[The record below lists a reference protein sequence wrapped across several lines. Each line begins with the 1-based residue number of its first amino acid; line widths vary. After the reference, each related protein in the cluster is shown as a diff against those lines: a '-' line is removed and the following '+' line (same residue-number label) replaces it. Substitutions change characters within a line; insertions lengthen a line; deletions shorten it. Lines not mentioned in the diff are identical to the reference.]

1 MNWLFFSIATALLW
15 GTAELFYKKGAQP
28 DEKYSH
34 LKISVWVGVVMGAHA
49 IYTLLTQDIG
59 YNPANLLIYLPVSL
73 FYIFSMTFSYFGM
86 RFLEESISDP
96 IENTA
101 GVICVLLFAIFMG
114 DEFSALTW
122 IAVAV
127 ITLGVVGVSYI
138 ENRGE
143 TPRKKLLGK
152 KLAIVAFCMPFV
164 YALLDAFGT
173 FLDDAFFLV
182 EDIANAPFVDV
193 TEETIEAV
201 ANPSYELPFALF
213 ALFMGD
219 EFSWLTW
226 LSVGVIT
233 VGVVGVSY
241 LENHGETTR
250 KKNYGKALAII
261 SFCMPFVYALLDAF
275 GTFLDDAFFLIED
288 VASSPLVD
296 VTEETIEAVANT
308 SYELTFALFALC
320 LFIFMKSKKVKFGSV
335 PQHKDKI
342 LAAVF
347 ETAGQFT
354 YVYAL
359 GGVDAVAAPILSSV
373 CVVSLLL
380 SRIFLK
386 EKLSWKTYA
395 FIAVVIVGILL
406 LAVSEEL

>member
-1 MNWLFFSIATALLW
+1 MSWLFFSVATALLW

-28 DEKYSH
+28 NEKYSH
-34 LKISVWVGVVMGAHA
+34 LKICVWVGVVMGAHA
-49 IYTLLTQDIG
+49 IFTLLTQDIG
-59 YNPANLLIYLPVSL
+59 YNPVNLLIYLPVSL
-73 FYIFSMTFSYFGM
+73 FYIISMAFSYFGM

-101 GVICVLLFAIFMG
+101 GVICTLLFVIFLQ
-114 DEFSALTW
+114 EEISALTW
-122 IAVAV
+122 VAIGI
-127 ITLGVVGVSYI
+127 ITVGVVGVSYL

-143 TPRKKLLGK
+143 TVRKKTYGK
-152 KLAIVAFCMPFV
+152 VLAVVAFIMPFL
-164 YALLDAFGT
+164 YALLDAVGT

-201 ANPSYELPFALF
+201 AN
-213 ALFMGD
+213 
-219 EFSWLTW
+219 
-226 LSVGVIT
+226 
-233 VGVVGVSY
+233 
-241 LENHGETTR
+241 
-250 KKNYGKALAII
+250 
-261 SFCMPFVYALLDAF
+261 
-275 GTFLDDAFFLIED
+275 
-288 VASSPLVD
+288 
-296 VTEETIEAVANT
+296 T
-308 SYELTFALFALC
+308 SYELTFALFALG
-320 LFIFMKSKKVKFGSV
+320 LFIFMKAKKVKFGPV

-359 GGVDAVAAPILSSV
+359 GGVDAIAAPILSSV

-395 FIAVVIVGILL
+395 CIAVVIFGILL
-406 LAVSEEL
+406 LAVAEEL

>member
-1 MNWLFFSIATALLW
+1 MSWLFFSVATALLW
-15 GTAELFYKKGAQP
+15 GTAELFYKKGARP

-34 LKISVWVGVVMGAHA
+34 LKICVWVGIVMGAHA
-49 IYTLLTQDIG
+49 IFTLLTQDIG
-59 YNPANLLIYLPVSL
+59 YNPVNIIRYLPVSL
-73 FYIFSMTFSYFGM
+73 FYIISMAFSYFGM

-101 GVICVLLFAIFMG
+101 GVICVLLFAVFMG
-114 DEFSALTW
+114 DEFSWLTW
-122 IAVAV
+122 ISVGI
-127 ITLGVVGVSYI
+127 ITVGVVGVSYL
-138 ENRGE
+138 ENSGE
-143 TPRKKLLGK
+143 TTRKKNYGK
-152 KLAIVAFCMPFV
+152 ALAVISFIMPFL

-182 EDIANAPFVDV
+182 EDIAS
-193 TEETIEAV
+193 T
-201 ANPSYELPFALF
+201 
-213 ALFMGD
+213 
-219 EFSWLTW
+219 
-226 LSVGVIT
+226 
-233 VGVVGVSY
+233 
-241 LENHGETTR
+241 
-250 KKNYGKALAII
+250 
-261 SFCMPFVYALLDAF
+261 
-275 GTFLDDAFFLIED
+275 
-288 VASSPLVD
+288 PLVD

-308 SYELTFALFALC
+308 SYELTFALFALG
-320 LFIFMKSKKVKFGSV
+320 LFIFMKSRKVEFGAV
-335 PQHKDKI
+335 TAHKDKI

-395 FIAVVIVGILL
+395 FIAVVIFGILL
-406 LAVSEEL
+406 LAVAEEL

>member
-1 MNWLFFSIATALLW
+1 MSWLFFSIATAILW
-15 GTAELFYKKGAQP
+15 GIAELFYKKGAHP
-28 DEKYSH
+28 NEKYSH
-34 LKISVWVGVVMGAHA
+34 LKICVWVGVVMGAHA
-49 IYTLLTQDIG
+49 IFTLLTQDIN
-59 YNPANLLIYLPVSL
+59 YNPINIIRYLPVSL
-73 FYIFSMTFSYFGM
+73 FYIISMAFSYFGM

-101 GVICVLLFAIFMG
+101 GVICVLLFALFMG
-114 DEFSALTW
+114 DEFSCLTW
-122 IAVAV
+122 VAVAV
-127 ITLGVVGVSYI
+127 ITIGVVGVSYL

-143 TPRKKLLGK
+143 TPRKK
-152 KLAIVAFCMPFV
+152 
-164 YALLDAFGT
+164 
-173 FLDDAFFLV
+173 
-182 EDIANAPFVDV
+182 
-193 TEETIEAV
+193 
-201 ANPSYELPFALF
+201 
-213 ALFMGD
+213 
-219 EFSWLTW
+219 
-226 LSVGVIT
+226 
-233 VGVVGVSY
+233 
-241 LENHGETTR
+241 
-250 KKNYGKALAII
+250 NYGKVLAVVAFI
-261 SFCMPFVYALLDAF
+261 MPFLYALLDAF

-296 VTEETIEAVANT
+296 VTEDTIEAVANT
-308 SYELTFALFALC
+308 SYELTFALFALG
-320 LFIFMKSKKVKFGSV
+320 LFIFLKAKKVKFGSV

-380 SRIFLK
+380 SRIVLK

-395 FIAVVIVGILL
+395 CIAVVIVGILL

>member
-1 MNWLFFSIATALLW
+1 MSWLFFSIATAVLW

-28 DEKYSH
+28 NEQYSH
-34 LKISVWVGVVMGAHA
+34 LKICVWVGIVMGAHA
-49 IYTLLTQDIG
+49 VFTLLTQDIG
-59 YNPANLLIYLPVSL
+59 YNPVNIIRYLPVSL
-73 FYIFSMTFSYFGM
+73 FYIISMAFSYFGM

-101 GVICVLLFAIFMG
+101 GVICVLLFA
-114 DEFSALTW
+114 
-122 IAVAV
+122 
-127 ITLGVVGVSYI
+127 
-138 ENRGE
+138 
-143 TPRKKLLGK
+143 
-152 KLAIVAFCMPFV
+152 
-164 YALLDAFGT
+164 
-173 FLDDAFFLV
+173 
-182 EDIANAPFVDV
+182 
-193 TEETIEAV
+193 
-201 ANPSYELPFALF
+201 
-213 ALFMGD
+213 LFMGE

-226 LSVGVIT
+226 VAVAVIG

-241 LENHGETTR
+241 LENRGETPR
-250 KKNYGKALAII
+250 KKNYGKVLAVVAFI
-261 SFCMPFVYALLDAF
+261 MPFLYALLDAF

-288 VASSPLVD
+288 VANSPLVD

-308 SYELTFALFALC
+308 SYELTFALFALI
-320 LFIFMKSKKVKFGSV
+320 LFIFMKAKKVKFGPI

-380 SRIFLK
+380 SRIVLK
-386 EKLSWKTYA
+386 EKLSWKTYV
-395 FIAVVIVGILL
+395 FIAVVIIGILL
-406 LAVSEEL
+406 LAISEEL

>member
-1 MNWLFFSIATALLW
+1 MSWLFFAIGTAILW

-28 DEKYSH
+28 QEKYSH
-34 LKISVWVGVVMGAHA
+34 LKICVWVGIVMGAHA
-49 IYTLLTQDIG
+49 IFTLLTQDIN
-59 YNPANLLIYLPVSL
+59 YDPANIIHYLPVSL
-73 FYIFSMTFSYFGM
+73 FYIISMAFSYFGM

-101 GVICVLLFAIFMG
+101 GVICVLLFAIFLK
-114 DEFSALTW
+114 EEIAPLTW
-122 IAVAV
+122 VA
-127 ITLGVVGVSYI
+127 I
-138 ENRGE
+138 
-143 TPRKKLLGK
+143 
-152 KLAIVAFCMPFV
+152 
-164 YALLDAFGT
+164 
-173 FLDDAFFLV
+173 
-182 EDIANAPFVDV
+182 
-193 TEETIEAV
+193 
-201 ANPSYELPFALF
+201 
-213 ALFMGD
+213 
-219 EFSWLTW
+219 
-226 LSVGVIT
+226 GVIT
-233 VGVVGVSY
+233 IGVLGVSF

-250 KKNYGKALAII
+250 KKKLGKTLAVVA
-261 SFCMPFVYALLDAF
+261 FCMPFVYALLDAF

-288 VASSPLVD
+288 VTKSPLVN
-296 VTEETIEAVANT
+296 VTEDTIEAVANT
-308 SYELTFALFALC
+308 SYELTFALFALG
-320 LFIFMKSKKVKFGSV
+320 LFIFMKAKKVKFGPL

-395 FIAVVIVGILL
+395 FIAIVIIGILL
-406 LAVSEEL
+406 LAISEEI

>member
-1 MNWLFFSIATALLW
+1 MSWLFYSVATAVLW
-15 GTAELFYKKGAQP
+15 GTAELFYKKGARD

-34 LKISVWVGVVMGAHA
+34 LKICVWVGVVMGAHA
-49 IYTLLTQDIG
+49 IFTLLTKNIG
-59 YNPANLLIYLPVSL
+59 YDPINLIRYLPVSL
-73 FYIFSMTFSYFGM
+73 FYIISMAFSYFGM

-101 GVICVLLFAIFMG
+101 GVICTLLFVIFLK
-114 DEFSALTW
+114 EEISALTW
-122 IAVAV
+122 VAIAV
-127 ITLGVVGVSYI
+127 ITVGVLGVSFL

-143 TPRKKLLGK
+143 TKRKKK
-152 KLAIVAFCMPFV
+152 
-164 YALLDAFGT
+164 
-173 FLDDAFFLV
+173 
-182 EDIANAPFVDV
+182 
-193 TEETIEAV
+193 
-201 ANPSYELPFALF
+201 
-213 ALFMGD
+213 
-219 EFSWLTW
+219 
-226 LSVGVIT
+226 
-233 VGVVGVSY
+233 
-241 LENHGETTR
+241 
-250 KKNYGKALAII
+250 YGKALAVIA
-261 SFCMPFVYALLDAF
+261 FCMPFVYALLDAF

-288 VASSPLVD
+288 VANSPLVN
-296 VTEETIEAVANT
+296 VTEETIEDVANT
-308 SYELTFALFALC
+308 SYELTFALFALG
-320 LFIFMKSKKVKFGSV
+320 LFIFMKAKKVKFGPI

-395 FIAVVIVGILL
+395 FIAVVIIGILL
-406 LAVSEEL
+406 LAVAEEL

>member
-1 MNWLFFSIATALLW
+1 MSWLLFAIGTAILW

-28 DEKYSH
+28 GEKYSH
-34 LKISVWVGVVMGAHA
+34 LKICVWVGIVMGAHA
-49 IYTLLTQDIG
+49 IFTLLTQDIN
-59 YNPANLLIYLPVSL
+59 YNPVNIIRYLPVSL
-73 FYIFSMTFSYFGM
+73 FYIISMAFSYFGM

-101 GVICVLLFAIFMG
+101 GVICVLLFALFMG
-114 DEFSALTW
+114 DEFSVLTW
-122 IAVAV
+122 VAV
-127 ITLGVVGVSYI
+127 GVITVGVVGVSFL
-138 ENRGE
+138 ENHGE
-143 TPRKKLLGK
+143 TTRKKNYGK
-152 KLAIVAFCMPFV
+152 VLAVVAFIMPFL

-182 EDIANAPFVDV
+182 
-193 TEETIEAV
+193 
-201 ANPSYELPFALF
+201 
-213 ALFMGD
+213 
-219 EFSWLTW
+219 
-226 LSVGVIT
+226 
-233 VGVVGVSY
+233 
-241 LENHGETTR
+241 
-250 KKNYGKALAII
+250 
-261 SFCMPFVYALLDAF
+261 
-275 GTFLDDAFFLIED
+275 ED

-308 SYELTFALFALC
+308 SYELTFALFALG
-320 LFIFMKSKKVKFGSV
+320 LFIFMKAKKVKFG
-335 PQHKDKI
+335 PMFTKDENGKASFAAGHRDKL

-373 CVVSLLL
+373 CVVSLVL

-386 EKLSWKTYA
+386 EKLPKKTYL
-395 FIAVVIVGILL
+395 FIAIVIIGILL

>member
-1 MNWLFFSIATALLW
+1 MSWLFFSIGTALLW
-15 GTAELFYKKGAQP
+15 GIAELFYKKGAQP
-28 DEKYSH
+28 NEKYSH
-34 LKISVWVGVVMGAHA
+34 LKICVWVGIVMGAHA
-49 IYTLLTQDIG
+49 IFTLLTQDIN
-59 YNPANLLIYLPVSL
+59 YNPINIIRYLPVSL
-73 FYIFSMTFSYFGM
+73 FYIISMAFSYFGM

-114 DEFSALTW
+114 DEFSLLTW
-122 IAVAV
+122 IAVGV
-127 ITLGVVGVSYI
+127 ITVGVVGVSYM
-138 ENRGE
+138 ENHGE
-143 TPRKKLLGK
+143 TPRKKTYGK
-152 KLAIVAFCMPFV
+152 KLAIVAFIMPFL

-201 ANPSYELPFALF
+201 AN
-213 ALFMGD
+213 
-219 EFSWLTW
+219 
-226 LSVGVIT
+226 
-233 VGVVGVSY
+233 
-241 LENHGETTR
+241 
-250 KKNYGKALAII
+250 
-261 SFCMPFVYALLDAF
+261 
-275 GTFLDDAFFLIED
+275 
-288 VASSPLVD
+288 
-296 VTEETIEAVANT
+296 T
-308 SYELTFALFALC
+308 SYELTFALFALI
-320 LFIFMKSKKVKFGSV
+320 LFIFMKAKGIKFGGI

-386 EKLSWKTYA
+386 EKLSWKTYV
-395 FIAVVIVGILL
+395 FIGVVIFGILL
-406 LAVSEEL
+406 MAVSEEL

>member
-28 DEKYSH
+28 DEKFSH

-59 YNPANLLIYLPVSL
+59 FNPVNLLVYLPVSL

-114 DEFSALTW
+114 DTFSWLTW
-122 IAVAV
+122 LAVAV
-127 ITLGVVGVSYI
+127 ITVGVLGVSFL
-138 ENRGE
+138 ENHGE
-143 TPRKKLLGK
+143 TVRKKKLGK
-152 KLAIVAFCMPFV
+152 TLAIVAFCMPFV

-182 EDIANAPFVDV
+182 ED
-193 TEETIEAV
+193 
-201 ANPSYELPFALF
+201 
-213 ALFMGD
+213 
-219 EFSWLTW
+219 
-226 LSVGVIT
+226 
-233 VGVVGVSY
+233 
-241 LENHGETTR
+241 
-250 KKNYGKALAII
+250 
-261 SFCMPFVYALLDAF
+261 
-275 GTFLDDAFFLIED
+275 
-288 VASSPLVD
+288 VASTPLVD
-296 VTEETIEAVANT
+296 VTEDTIEAVANT
-308 SYELTFALFALC
+308 SYELTFALFALI
-320 LFIFMKSKKVKFGSV
+320 LFIFIKAKGVKFGPV
-335 PQHKDKI
+335 GQHKDKI

-359 GGVDAVAAPILSSV
+359 GVADAIAAPILSSV
-373 CVVSLLL
+373 CVVSLVL

-386 EKLSWKTYA
+386 EKLNWKTYI
-395 FIAVVIVGILL
+395 FIGIVIIGILL
-406 LAVSEEL
+406 LAVAEEL

>member
-1 MNWLFFSIATALLW
+1 MSWLFFSIATALLW
-15 GTAELFYKKGAQP
+15 GTAELFYKKGARP

-34 LKISVWVGVVMGAHA
+34 LKICVWVGVIMGAHA
-49 IYTLLTQDIG
+49 VFTLLTQDIN
-59 YNPANLLIYLPVSL
+59 YNPINLIRYLPVSL
-73 FYIFSMTFSYFGM
+73 LYIISMAFSYFGM

-101 GVICVLLFAIFMG
+101 GVICTLLFVIFLQ
-114 DEFSALTW
+114 EEISVFTW
-122 IAVAV
+122 IAIGV
-127 ITLGVVGVSYI
+127 ITVGVLGVSFL
-138 ENRGE
+138 ENHGE
-143 TPRKKLLGK
+143 TPRKKKLGK
-152 KLAIVAFCMPFV
+152 TLAVVAFCMPFV

-182 EDIANAPFVDV
+182 ED
-193 TEETIEAV
+193 
-201 ANPSYELPFALF
+201 
-213 ALFMGD
+213 
-219 EFSWLTW
+219 
-226 LSVGVIT
+226 
-233 VGVVGVSY
+233 
-241 LENHGETTR
+241 
-250 KKNYGKALAII
+250 
-261 SFCMPFVYALLDAF
+261 
-275 GTFLDDAFFLIED
+275 

-296 VTEETIEAVANT
+296 VTEETIEAVVNT
-308 SYELTFALFALC
+308 SYELTFALFALG
-320 LFIFMKSKKVKFGSV
+320 LFIFLKTKKVKFGSV

-386 EKLSWKTYA
+386 EKLSWKTYI
-395 FIAVVIVGILL
+395 FIAVVIIGILL
-406 LAVSEEL
+406 LAVSEEI

>member
-1 MNWLFFSIATALLW
+1 MSWLFFSIATAVLW

-28 DEKYSH
+28 NEKYSH
-34 LKISVWVGVVMGAHA
+34 LKICVWVGVVMGAHA
-49 IYTLLTQDIG
+49 IFTLLTQDIG
-59 YNPANLLIYLPVSL
+59 YNPVNILRYLPVSL
-73 FYIFSMTFSYFGM
+73 FYIISMAFSYFGM

-122 IAVAV
+122 IAVGV
-127 ITLGVVGVSYI
+127 ITVGVVGVSYL

-143 TPRKKLLGK
+143 TTRKKNYGK
-152 KLAIVAFCMPFV
+152 TLAIVSFIMPFL

-182 EDIANAPFVDV
+182 EDISA
-193 TEETIEAV
+193 T
-201 ANPSYELPFALF
+201 
-213 ALFMGD
+213 
-219 EFSWLTW
+219 
-226 LSVGVIT
+226 
-233 VGVVGVSY
+233 
-241 LENHGETTR
+241 
-250 KKNYGKALAII
+250 
-261 SFCMPFVYALLDAF
+261 
-275 GTFLDDAFFLIED
+275 
-288 VASSPLVD
+288 PLVD

-320 LFIFMKSKKVKFGSV
+320 LFIFMKSKKVKFGPV

-395 FIAVVIVGILL
+395 FITVVIVGILL
-406 LAVSEEL
+406 LAVAEEL

>member
-1 MNWLFFSIATALLW
+1 MSWLFFSIATALLW
-15 GTAELFYKKGAQP
+15 GTAELFYKKGARP

-34 LKISVWVGVVMGAHA
+34 LKISVWVGVVMGLHA
-49 IYTLLTQDIG
+49 VYTLLTQDIG
-59 YNPANLLIYLPVSL
+59 YNPRNLLIYLPVSL

-101 GVICVLLFAIFMG
+101 GVICALLFVIFLK
-114 DEFSALTW
+114 EEISALTW
-122 IAVAV
+122 VAIGI
-127 ITLGVVGVSYI
+127 ITVGVLGVSFL
-138 ENRGE
+138 ENSGE
-143 TPRKKLLGK
+143 TQRKKAYGK

-164 YALLDAFGT
+164 YALLDAVGT

-201 ANPSYELPFALF
+201 AN
-213 ALFMGD
+213 
-219 EFSWLTW
+219 
-226 LSVGVIT
+226 
-233 VGVVGVSY
+233 
-241 LENHGETTR
+241 
-250 KKNYGKALAII
+250 
-261 SFCMPFVYALLDAF
+261 
-275 GTFLDDAFFLIED
+275 
-288 VASSPLVD
+288 
-296 VTEETIEAVANT
+296 T
-308 SYELTFALFALC
+308 SYELTFALFALG
-320 LFIFMKSKKVKFGSV
+320 LFIFMKSKGVKFGPV

-359 GGVDAVAAPILSSV
+359 GGVDAIAAPILSSV

-386 EKLSWKTYA
+386 EKLNWKTYA
-395 FIAVVIVGILL
+395 FIAVVIFGILL
-406 LAVSEEL
+406 MAVAEEL

>member
-15 GTAELFYKKGAQP
+15 GTAELFYKKGALP
-28 DEKYSH
+28 NEKFSH
-34 LKISVWVGVVMGAHA
+34 LKICVWVGIIMGAHA
-49 IYTLLTQDIG
+49 VFTLLTQDIH
-59 YNPANLLIYLPVSL
+59 YNPVNLLIYLPVSL
-73 FYIFSMTFSYFGM
+73 FYIISMAFSYFGM

-101 GVICVLLFAIFMG
+101 GVICTLLFVIFLQ
-114 DEFSALTW
+114 EEISLLTW
-122 IAVAV
+122 VAIGI
-127 ITLGVVGVSYI
+127 ITVGVLGVSFL
-138 ENRGE
+138 ENHGE
-143 TPRKKLLGK
+143 TTRKKTYGK
-152 KLAIVAFCMPFV
+152 ALALVAFCMPFL
-164 YALLDAFGT
+164 YALLDAVGT

-201 ANPSYELPFALF
+201 AN
-213 ALFMGD
+213 
-219 EFSWLTW
+219 
-226 LSVGVIT
+226 
-233 VGVVGVSY
+233 
-241 LENHGETTR
+241 
-250 KKNYGKALAII
+250 
-261 SFCMPFVYALLDAF
+261 
-275 GTFLDDAFFLIED
+275 
-288 VASSPLVD
+288 
-296 VTEETIEAVANT
+296 T
-308 SYELTFALFALC
+308 SYELTFALFALG
-320 LFIFMKSKKVKFGSV
+320 LFIFMKSKKVKFGPV

-386 EKLSWKTYA
+386 EKLSWKTYI
-395 FIAVVIVGILL
+395 FIAVVIFGILL
-406 LAVSEEL
+406 LAVAEEL

>member
-1 MNWLFFSIATALLW
+1 MNWLFFSVATALLW
-15 GTAELFYKKGAQP
+15 GTAELFYKKGARP

-34 LKISVWVGVVMGAHA
+34 LKISVWVGVVMGIHA
-49 IYTLLTQDIG
+49 LYTLLTQDIG
-59 YNPANLLIYLPVSL
+59 YNPVNLLIYLPVSL

-122 IAVAV
+122 IAVGV
-127 ITLGVVGVSYI
+127 ITVGVVGVSYL
-138 ENRGE
+138 ENKGE
-143 TPRKKLLGK
+143 TPRKKTLGK

-201 ANPSYELPFALF
+201 AN
-213 ALFMGD
+213 
-219 EFSWLTW
+219 
-226 LSVGVIT
+226 
-233 VGVVGVSY
+233 
-241 LENHGETTR
+241 
-250 KKNYGKALAII
+250 
-261 SFCMPFVYALLDAF
+261 
-275 GTFLDDAFFLIED
+275 
-288 VASSPLVD
+288 
-296 VTEETIEAVANT
+296 T
-308 SYELTFALFALC
+308 SYELTFALFALG
-320 LFIFMKSKKVKFGSV
+320 LFIFMKAKGVKFGPV

-395 FIAVVIVGILL
+395 FIAVVIIGILL
-406 LAVSEEL
+406 LAVAEEL

>member
-1 MNWLFFSIATALLW
+1 MSWLFFSIATALLW
-15 GTAELFYKKGAQP
+15 GTAELFYKKGARP

-34 LKISVWVGVVMGAHA
+34 LKICVWVGIVMGAHA
-49 IYTLLTQDIG
+49 IFTLLTQDIN
-59 YNPANLLIYLPVSL
+59 YNPVNLIRYLPVSL
-73 FYIFSMTFSYFGM
+73 FYIISMAFSYFGM

-101 GVICVLLFAIFMG
+101 GVICVLLFA
-114 DEFSALTW
+114 
-122 IAVAV
+122 
-127 ITLGVVGVSYI
+127 
-138 ENRGE
+138 
-143 TPRKKLLGK
+143 
-152 KLAIVAFCMPFV
+152 
-164 YALLDAFGT
+164 
-173 FLDDAFFLV
+173 
-182 EDIANAPFVDV
+182 
-193 TEETIEAV
+193 
-201 ANPSYELPFALF
+201 
-213 ALFMGD
+213 LFMGD

-226 LSVGVIT
+226 IAVGVMT
-233 VGVVGVSY
+233 VGVVGVSF
-241 LENHGETTR
+241 LENHGETPR
-250 KKNYGKALAII
+250 KKKLGKTLAVV

-288 VASSPLVD
+288 VANSPLVD
-296 VTEETIEAVANT
+296 VTPETLEAVANT
-308 SYELTFALFALC
+308 SYELTFALFALI

-386 EKLSWKTYA
+386 EKLSWKTYL
-395 FIAVVIVGILL
+395 FIGIVIIGILL

>member
-15 GTAELFYKKGAQP
+15 GTAELFYKKGARP

-34 LKISVWVGVVMGAHA
+34 LKICVWVGVVMGAHA
-49 IYTLLTQDIG
+49 IFTLLTQDIN
-59 YNPANLLIYLPVSL
+59 YNPVNLLVYLPVSL
-73 FYIFSMTFSYFGM
+73 LYIVSMAFSYFGM

-101 GVICVLLFAIFMG
+101 GVICTLLFVIFMH
-114 DEFSALTW
+114 ETISLFTW
-122 IAVAV
+122 VAIAV
-127 ITLGVVGVSYI
+127 ITVGVVGVGFV
-138 ENRGE
+138 ENHGE
-143 TPRKKLLGK
+143 TVRKKKLGK
-152 KLAIVAFCMPFV
+152 TMAIVAFCMPFV

-182 EDIANAPFVDV
+182 ED
-193 TEETIEAV
+193 V
-201 ANPSYELPFALF
+201 AN
-213 ALFMGD
+213 
-219 EFSWLTW
+219 T
-226 LSVGVIT
+226 
-233 VGVVGVSY
+233 
-241 LENHGETTR
+241 
-250 KKNYGKALAII
+250 
-261 SFCMPFVYALLDAF
+261 
-275 GTFLDDAFFLIED
+275 
-288 VASSPLVD
+288 PLVD
-296 VTEETIEAVANT
+296 VTEDTIEAVANT

-320 LFIFMKSKKVKFGSV
+320 LFIFMKAKKVKFGGV
-335 PQHKDKI
+335 PKHKDKI

-359 GGVDAVAAPILSSV
+359 GGNDAIAAPIISSV

-395 FIAVVIVGILL
+395 FITVVIIGILL